1 MFTKGLLCV
10 GSENNS
16 HSNNNKNSTTN
27 NNNSRG
33 KSSSSSSSGVL
44 MTHRQGSVLGSTFA
58 MRRVSELLFFSFRL
72 YHVTCR
78 MEPVP
83 LQWKHRF
90 LTIRSPGKPLD
101 VSFLMVEEIGSQ
113 CLRNETSTPTLDH
126 QNCYLSVSRWC
137 GRC

>member
-16 HSNNNKNSTTN
+16 HSNNN
-27 NNNSRG
+27 NNSRG
-33 KSSSSSSSGVL
+33 NNSSSGGGVL

-58 MRRVSELLFFSFRL
+58 MRGVSELLFFSFRL

-78 MEPVP
+78 MAPVP

-90 LTIRSPGKPLD
+90 SAIRSPGKSLD

-126 QNCYLSVSRWC
+126 QNCYLSLSRWC